1 MSFDRHTKIAF
12 LGMGLMEAVWPPA
25 YFKQVSKSLYGTVP
39 AVPAMPSLIWGDR
52 LSTTEILLNI
62 L

>member
-12 LGMGLMEAVWPPA
+12 LGMGLMEAAWPPA

-39 AVPAMPSLIWGDR
+39 AVPAMRLIDLGR
-52 LSTTEILLNI
+52 QT
-62 L
+62 